1 MDYSELINHFITIAR
16 VIKFLHDNDYIHG
29 DMKPDNIFVKDDEK
43 LRIGDFGE
51 PKEIRIGESKYTA
64 NGTEIYMSSIY
75 LEYRKSLPVDED
87 GKKISDENRA
97 KKEEIWSLGKTFY
110 EMAA

>member
-1 MDYSELINHFITIAR
+1 
-16 VIKFLHDNDYIHG
+16 
-29 DMKPDNIFVKDDEK
+29 MKPDNIFVKDDEK

-87 GKKISDENRA
+87 GKKISEENRL
-97 KKEEIWSLGKTFY
+97 KEEEVWSVGKTFY
-110 EMAA
+110 EMAALDLHAKFPASENKT